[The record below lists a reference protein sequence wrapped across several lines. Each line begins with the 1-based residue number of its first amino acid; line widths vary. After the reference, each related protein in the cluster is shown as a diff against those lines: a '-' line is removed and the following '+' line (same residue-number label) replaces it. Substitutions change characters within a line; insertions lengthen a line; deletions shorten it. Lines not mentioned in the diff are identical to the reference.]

1 MLLLLCVSVSRPD
14 GAVIWQ
20 LTLTDLTGL
29 PNKYTS
35 CILREGVYNYL
46 KWGFLRYFILELLIR
61 HHVTQALYKRP
72 HARVSLSL
80 VTLGIHWV
88 LYSLVTLGIH
98 WVLYSCY
105 SCFYSAHSRDRY
117 SWTTLTSSSFLHLYI
132 LSPCNLRSIILLFYE
147 SKEKYVDFVFNHYKP
162 GTLHL

>member
-14 GAVIWQ
+14 AAVIWQ

-80 VTLGIHWV
+80 VTR
-88 LYSLVTLGIH
+88 GIH

-105 SCFYSAHSRDRY
+105 SWHS
-117 SWTTLTSSSFLHLYI
+117 L
-132 LSPCNLRSIILLFYE
+132 SIILLLLLLFIDYTLQRA
-147 SKEKYVDFVFNHYKP
+147 YVALCISDSQ
-162 GTLHL
+162 LHLRSSCASVFVHTIIQS